1 VSNLEDFGRWGRI
14 MPLQALREDRQ
25 IVLAGQQLR
34 KRARYNDMDKIT
46 VVARTQKNNDIDIKA
61 YRDKDVAIAQVME
74 DMYGEDWEMQMN
86 DEEWELSDD
95 IKFAF
100 DNLMEY
106 GWYSFDGTSDQI
118 IVIKEV
124 EIY

>member
-1 VSNLEDFGRWGRI
+1 MNKV
-14 MPLQALREDRQ
+14 
-25 IVLAGQQLR
+25 
-34 KRARYNDMDKIT
+34 T

-61 YRDKDVAIAQVME
+61 YRDKDVAIAQIME
-74 DMYGEDWEMQMN
+74 DMYGEDWEMQME
-86 DEEWELSDD
+86 DDEWELSDE

-124 EIY
+124 DVD